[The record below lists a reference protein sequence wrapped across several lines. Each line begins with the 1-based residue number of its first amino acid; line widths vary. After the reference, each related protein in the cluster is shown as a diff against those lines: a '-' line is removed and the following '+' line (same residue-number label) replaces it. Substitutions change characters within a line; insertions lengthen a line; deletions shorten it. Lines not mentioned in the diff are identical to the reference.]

1 MQVPFQLGRYKVV
14 GQVGAGGFAT
24 VYRAKVEGDMG
35 FSRDVAL
42 KVLHPH
48 ITSESPDVVAMLA
61 DEARLLARMQH
72 PNIVYVQW
80 FGRMANPDGGELFGM
95 TMEYVEGRSWRSV
108 LHEAQRGSGG
118 VPLSVILDVHTD
130 IARGL
135 DFAHRLCGDDGH
147 PLGLVH
153 RDLKPDNIMVSSRGV
168 VKLLDFGIAK
178 ARDRLARATETD
190 LVRGTVHYMS
200 PEQVYGVKDLDFR
213 SDLFSFGAMLFEA
226 VVGERLIRSD
236 GVIPAVREIADFDP
250 TPRLAFAAAACP
262 ALVPVLTRLVAK
274 EREDRFATTSALVE
288 ALVQARGGVAAEQPT
303 TAWLAARAEPL
314 GDTVAVRTPADLRSG
329 PLSETVDIHT
339 GDTTAKQSVDPATVP
354 PPAGTETRPMA
365 SAVPRSKSSGAT
377 IGAVLVLLGIVLGT
391 LLPSWLAD
399 DADAPVVDG
408 PADPTAAPTD
418 PEVPPGPADPEDD
431 PSVETDAVAALE
443 AGEVDAAAGSSTGA
457 AVPDREPRAT
467 TADSEAAMRRGGGGG
482 GEAAAG
488 KTSSAVPPAPPVEP
502 VAAAIEP
509 AVPGTARLAANYD
522 FRVVIAGTSYTQLQ
536 ARKGIELPPGRYT
549 ASFTCLNCPAGV
561 TPNATLAVA
570 VVSGERSVS
579 KVTFEGT
586 P

>member
-61 DEARLLARMQH
+61 DEARLLSRMQH

-108 LHEAQRGSGG
+108 LQEAQRGSEG
-118 VPLSVILDVHTD
+118 VPMSVILDVHTD

-135 DFAHRLCGDDGH
+135 EFAHGLTGDDGH
-147 PLGLVH
+147 SLGLVH

-178 ARDRLARATETD
+178 ARDRLASATETD

-226 VVGERLIRSD
+226 IVGTRMIEAD
-236 GVIPAVREIADFDP
+236 TVIPAVREIADFDP
-250 TPRLAFAAAACP
+250 TPPLGMVAAVRP
-262 ALVPVLTRLVAK
+262 ELVPILEKLVAK
-274 EREDRFATTSALVE
+274 ERDDRFESTSELVE
-288 ALVQARGGVAAEQPT
+288 ALVRARGVVEAKQPT

-314 GDTVAVRTPADLRSG
+314 GETQAVKTPADLRRSAQRDG
-329 PLSETVDIHT
+329 RHQHRRDHRQGAGGAAGAPGRHR
-339 GDTTAKQSVDPATVP
+339 DPADGPRGAEAFGVRTA
-354 PPAGTETRPMA
+354 AGGRARADRDRARHARPQVVRVRA
-365 SAVPRSKSSGAT
+365 GRR
-377 IGAVLVLLGIVLGT
+377 GT
-391 LLPSWLAD
+391 D
-399 DADAPVVDG
+399 RRTGGGGADAPAGRTRGRPDDRG
-408 PADPTAAPTD
+408 RRRRR
-418 PEVPPGPADPEDD
+418 PG
-431 PSVETDAVAALE
+431 
-443 AGEVDAAAGSSTGA
+443 
-457 AVPDREPRAT
+457 
-467 TADSEAAMRRGGGGG
+467 
-482 GEAAAG
+482 
-488 KTSSAVPPAPPVEP
+488 
-502 VAAAIEP
+502 
-509 AVPGTARLAANYD
+509 
-522 FRVVIAGTSYTQLQ
+522 
-536 ARKGIELPPGRYT
+536 
-549 ASFTCLNCPAGV
+549 
-561 TPNATLAVA
+561 
-570 VVSGERSVS
+570 
-579 KVTFEGT
+579 
-586 P
+586 